1 MYVARSTRR
10 STFDGVDFVLNACFV
25 TGLPDARGEIRMGVR
40 RALLRTVAGAATLTF
55 SLLVVGARPV
65 GAQVASPLQTGHYVP
80 GVMNIRDYSAAAPG
94 LYVVWYNWFVSSD
107 TYVNRNGD
115 ELVNMDLDLNGFAT
129 VPALFWT
136 STFTFLGGAR
146 YMAAVAPNWMTSS
159 YTVVAEPGGPGFEPS
174 DGEVLEGSV
183 SGLSDLF
190 VAPVGLSWALG
201 QFDATFF
208 YGFTAPT
215 GRYTT
220 GADDNIGLGFW
231 THQFQGFGYFYPD
244 PGRAT
249 ALMLGLTYELNTE
262 IEDVAVNP
270 GNRLSLEW
278 GVSQYFTEWLELGIQ
293 GAHNWQV
300 TDDSGSDV
308 IWDPSYHDQK
318 STLLFSAGFWPWA
331 GRLYV
336 AAKYGFDYGV
346 RQRFKSNH
354 LMLNLIWVTNALDGI

>member
-1 MYVARSTRR
+1 MRSRR
-10 STFDGVDFVLNACFV
+10 T
-25 TGLPDARGEIRMGVR
+25 M
-40 RALLRTVAGAATLTF
+40 LRTLAGGATLTF
-55 SLLVVGARPV
+55 SLLVPGARPA

-80 GVMNIRDYSAAAPG
+80 GVMNLRDYAATAPG
-94 LYVVWYNWFVSSD
+94 LYAVWYNWFVSSG
-107 TYVNRNGD
+107 TYVDRNGD
-115 ELVNMDLDLNGFAT
+115 ELTSLDLSGFAT
-129 VPALFWT
+129 VPSLFWA

-146 YMAAVAPNWMTSS
+146 YLAAVAPNWMTSS
-159 YTVVAEPGGPGFEPS
+159 FTFVVEPGGPGSGPS
-174 DGEVLEGSV
+174 DGEVVEGSV

-231 THQFQGFGYFYPD
+231 THQFQGFGYFFPN
-244 PGRAT
+244 PSQAT
-249 ALMLGLTYELNTE
+249 ALMLGLTYELNSE

-270 GNRLSLEW
+270 GNRLSLEY
-278 GVSQYFTEWLELGIQ
+278 GVSHYPTGWLELGVQ

-346 RQRFKSNH
+346 RQRFKNNN
-354 LMLNLIWVTNALDGI
+354 LMLNLIWVTNALDGM

>member
-1 MYVARSTRR
+1 MRVR
-10 STFDGVDFVLNACFV
+10 
-25 TGLPDARGEIRMGVR
+25 PRM
-40 RALLRTVAGAATLTF
+40 LRILAGGTALTF
-55 SLLVVGARPV
+55 SLLVPGARPA

-80 GVMNIRDYSAAAPG
+80 GVMNLRDYAAAAPG
-94 LYVVWYNWFVSSD
+94 LYAVWYNWFVSSG
-107 TYVNRNGD
+107 TYVDRNGD
-115 ELVNMDLDLNGFAT
+115 ELTSLDLNGFAT
-129 VPALFWT
+129 VPSLFWA

-146 YMAAVAPNWMTSS
+146 YLAAVAPNWMTSS
-159 YTVVAEPGGPGFEPS
+159 FTFVAEPGGPGSGPS
-174 DGEVLEGSV
+174 DGEVVEGSV

-244 PGRAT
+244 PSQAT
-249 ALMLGLTYELNTE
+249 ALMLGLTYELNSE

-270 GNRLSLEW
+270 GNRLSLEY
-278 GVSQYFTEWLELGIQ
+278 GVSHYPTGWLELGVQ

-336 AAKYGFDYGV
+336 AAKYGFEYGV
-346 RQRFKSNH
+346 RQRFKNDN
-354 LMLNLIWVTNALDGI
+354 LMVNLIWVTNALDGI

>member
-1 MYVARSTRR
+1 MKSRPT
-10 STFDGVDFVLNACFV
+10 
-25 TGLPDARGEIRMGVR
+25 
-40 RALLRTVAGAATLTF
+40 LLKTLAGGAALTF
-55 SLLVVGARPV
+55 SLLVPDARPL

-80 GVMNIRDYSAAAPG
+80 GVENIRDYAAAAPG
-94 LYVVWYNWFVSSD
+94 LYAVWYNWFVSSG
-107 TYVNRNGD
+107 TYVDRNGD
-115 ELVNMDLDLNGFAT
+115 ELTSLDLNGFAT
-129 VPALFWT
+129 VPSLFWA

-146 YMAAVAPNWMTSS
+146 YLAAVAPNWMTSS
-159 YTVVAEPGGPGFEPS
+159 FTFVVEPGGPGSGPS
-174 DGEVLEGSV
+174 DGEVVEGSV

-244 PGRAT
+244 PGQAT

-270 GNRLSLEW
+270 GNRLSLEY
-278 GVSQYFTEWLELGIQ
+278 GVSHYPTGWLELGVQ

-354 LMLNLIWVTNALDGI
+354 LMVNLIWVTNALDGI

>member
-1 MYVARSTRR
+1 MKRRGGWPTGIFGGVLALVVLALASAPARSQ
-10 STFDGVDFVLNACFV
+10 
-25 TGLPDARGEIRMGVR
+25 
-40 RALLRTVAGAATLTF
+40 
-55 SLLVVGARPV
+55 VV
-65 GAQVASPLQTGHYVP
+65 SPLQTGHYVP
-80 GVMNIRDYSAAAPG
+80 GVMNLRDYAAAAPG
-94 LYVVWYNWFVSSD
+94 LYAVWYNWFVSSG
-107 TYVNRNGD
+107 TYVDRNGD
-115 ELVNMDLDLNGFAT
+115 ELTSLDLNGFAT
-129 VPALFWT
+129 VPSLFWA

-146 YMAAVAPNWMTSS
+146 YLAAVAPNWMTSS
-159 YTVVAEPGGPGFEPS
+159 FTFVAEPGGPGSGPS
-174 DGEVLEGSV
+174 DGEVVEGSV

-244 PGRAT
+244 PSQAT
-249 ALMLGLTYELNTE
+249 ALMLGLTYELNSE

-270 GNRLSLEW
+270 GNRLSLEY
-278 GVSQYFTEWLELGIQ
+278 GVSHYPTGWLELGVQ

-336 AAKYGFDYGV
+336 AAKYGFEYGV
-346 RQRFKSNH
+346 RQRFKNDN
-354 LMLNLIWVTNALDGI
+354 LMVNLIWVTNALDGI

>member
-1 MYVARSTRR
+1 MRLRR
-10 STFDGVDFVLNACFV
+10 T
-25 TGLPDARGEIRMGVR
+25 M
-40 RALLRTVAGAATLTF
+40 LRNLTGAAALTL
-55 SLLVVGARPV
+55 SLLALGAQPAV
-65 GAQVASPLQTGHYVP
+65 AQVASPLQTGHYVP
-80 GVMNIRDYSAAAPG
+80 GVMNLRDYAAAAPG
-94 LYVVWYNWFVSSD
+94 LYVVWYNWFVSSG
-107 TYVNRNGD
+107 TYVDRNGD
-115 ELVNMDLDLNGFAT
+115 ELVNVDLDLNGFAT
-129 VPALFWT
+129 VPSLFWA

-159 YTVVAEPGGPGFEPS
+159 YTFVAEPGGPGVDPS
-174 DGEVLEGSV
+174 DGETVEGSV
-183 SGLSDLF
+183 SGFSDLF
-190 VAPVGLSWALG
+190 VAPVGLSWAFG

-244 PGRAT
+244 AAHAT
-249 ALMLGLTYELNTE
+249 ALMLGLTYELNSE

-270 GNRLSLEW
+270 GNRLSLEY
-278 GVSQYFTEWLELGIQ
+278 GVSHYPTGWLELGVQ

-346 RQRFKSNH
+346 RQRFKNNNV
-354 LMLNLIWVTNALDGI
+354 MLNLIWVTNALDGI

>member
-1 MYVARSTRR
+1 MR
-10 STFDGVDFVLNACFV
+10 
-25 TGLPDARGEIRMGVR
+25 VR
-40 RALLRTVAGAATLTF
+40 RKMLRTLTGGAILMLSA
-55 SLLVVGARPV
+55 VVLCAEPLE
-65 GAQVASPLQTGHYVP
+65 AQVASPLQTGHYVP
-80 GVMNIRDYSAAAPG
+80 GVMNIRDYAAAAPG
-94 LYVVWYNWFVSSD
+94 LYVVWYNWFVSSNSYID
-107 TYVNRNGD
+107 RNGD
-115 ELVNMDLDLNGFAT
+115 KLTSLNPSQIDPQLPDVDVDLELKGFAT
-129 VPALFWT
+129 VPSLFWA

-146 YMAAVAPNWMTSS
+146 YLAAVAPNWMTSS
-159 YTVVAEPGGPGFEPS
+159 FTFVAEPGGPGHDPS
-174 DGEVLEGSV
+174 EGEVVEGSV

-244 PGRAT
+244 PGQAT
-249 ALMLGLTYELNTE
+249 ALMLGLTYEINSE
-262 IEDVAVNP
+262 IEDQQVNP
-270 GNRLSLEW
+270 GNRLSLEY
-278 GVSQYFTEWLELGIQ
+278 GVSQYFTSWLELGIQ

-300 TDDSGSDV
+300 SDDRGSDV
-308 IWDPSYHDQK
+308 FWDPSYRDQK

-346 RQRFKSNH
+346 RQRFKNNH
-354 LMLNLIWVTNALDGI
+354 LMLNLIWLTNALDGI

>member
-1 MYVARSTRR
+1 MRVR
-10 STFDGVDFVLNACFV
+10 
-25 TGLPDARGEIRMGVR
+25 PRM
-40 RALLRTVAGAATLTF
+40 LRILAGGTALTF
-55 SLLVVGARPV
+55 SLLVPGARPA

-80 GVMNIRDYSAAAPG
+80 GVMNLRDYAAAAPG
-94 LYVVWYNWFVSSD
+94 LYAVWYNWFVSSG
-107 TYVNRNGD
+107 TYVDRNGD
-115 ELVNMDLDLNGFAT
+115 ELTSLDLNGFAT
-129 VPALFWT
+129 VPSLFWA

-146 YMAAVAPNWMTSS
+146 YLAAVAPNWMTSS
-159 YTVVAEPGGPGFEPS
+159 FTFVAEPGGPGSGPS
-174 DGEVLEGSV
+174 DGEVVEGSV

-244 PGRAT
+244 PSQAT
-249 ALMLGLTYELNTE
+249 ALMLGLTYELNSE

-270 GNRLSLEW
+270 GNRLSLEY
-278 GVSQYFTEWLELGIQ
+278 GVSHYPTGWLELGVQ

-354 LMLNLIWVTNALDGI
+354 LMVNLIWVTNALDGI

>member
-1 MYVARSTRR
+1 MRVR
-10 STFDGVDFVLNACFV
+10 
-25 TGLPDARGEIRMGVR
+25 PRM
-40 RALLRTVAGAATLTF
+40 LRILAGGTALTF
-55 SLLVVGARPV
+55 SLLVPGARPA

-80 GVMNIRDYSAAAPG
+80 GVMNLRDYAAAAPG
-94 LYVVWYNWFVSSD
+94 LYAVWYNWFVSSG
-107 TYVNRNGD
+107 TYVDRNGD
-115 ELVNMDLDLNGFAT
+115 ELTSLDLNGFAT
-129 VPALFWT
+129 VPSLFWA

-146 YMAAVAPNWMTSS
+146 YLAAVAPNWMTSS
-159 YTVVAEPGGPGFEPS
+159 FTFVAEPGGPGSGPS
-174 DGEVLEGSV
+174 DGEVVEGSV

-244 PGRAT
+244 PSQAT
-249 ALMLGLTYELNTE
+249 ALMLGLTYELNSE

-270 GNRLSLEW
+270 GNRLSLEY
-278 GVSQYFTEWLELGIQ
+278 GVSHYPTGWLELGVQ

-336 AAKYGFDYGV
+336 AAKYGFEYGV
-346 RQRFKSNH
+346 RQRFKNDN

>member
-1 MYVARSTRR
+1 M
-10 STFDGVDFVLNACFV
+10 
-25 TGLPDARGEIRMGVR
+25 
-40 RALLRTVAGAATLTF
+40 LRILAGGTALTF
-55 SLLVVGARPV
+55 SLLVPGARPA

-80 GVMNIRDYSAAAPG
+80 GVMNLRDYAAAAPG
-94 LYVVWYNWFVSSD
+94 LYAVWYNWFVSSG
-107 TYVNRNGD
+107 TYVDRNGD
-115 ELVNMDLDLNGFAT
+115 ELTSLDLNGFAT
-129 VPALFWT
+129 VPSLFWA

-146 YMAAVAPNWMTSS
+146 YLAAVAPNWMTSS
-159 YTVVAEPGGPGFEPS
+159 FTFVAEPGGPGSGPS
-174 DGEVLEGSV
+174 DGEVVEGSV

-244 PGRAT
+244 PSQAT
-249 ALMLGLTYELNTE
+249 ALMLGLTYELNSE

-270 GNRLSLEW
+270 GNRLSLEY
-278 GVSQYFTEWLELGIQ
+278 GVSHYPTGWLELGVQ

-336 AAKYGFDYGV
+336 AAKYGFEYGV
-346 RQRFKSNH
+346 RQRFKNDN
-354 LMLNLIWVTNALDGI
+354 LMVNLIWVTNALDGI